1 MQPELIKE
9 IEKSPINNY
18 CGILRNQPIKV
29 DIQTI
34 VNHCWIAWSNDFSFD
49 ILDFVNIFE
58 IIFKANGVRVGNFTG
73 FYKDDYIPLLDAEN
87 KMDFMYI
94 DGDYYTDDLRETNFM
109 EVINGTWS
117 ERQFKNLFTN
127 YLTWLGYTQK

>member
-34 VNHCWIAWSNDFSFD
+34 VNHCWIAWSNDFTSEVSD
-49 ILDFVNIFE
+49 YVTIFE
-58 IIFKANGVRVGNFTG
+58 IILKQNGVNLSHLLG
-73 FYKDDYIPLLDAEN
+73 FYKDNYLPHISFSNKQTFKFDNELHYLDSLSES
-87 KMDFMYI
+87 
-94 DGDYYTDDLRETNFM
+94 NFM
-109 EVINGTWS
+109 DIINWKCN
-117 ERQFKNLFTN
+117 EYQFKNLFTN